1 MSNFN
6 NATFSQV
13 NVEDV
18 VLVGAGVAV
27 IGGAVIIGS
36 QVAAG
41 VFTGAITA
49 AGVGYTVYK
58 LRKHAPRAFNIIHD
72 RPLSSDIIID
82 GAVFLIVGGTTVTGI
97 VAGASASLFT
107 TIALNGIRKL
117 GRADVEPI
125 KLFDIFK
132 KKKVV
137 ATGVVYVK
145 NGL

>member
-6 NATFSQV
+6 EVTFSKI
-13 NVEDV
+13 NAEDV
-18 VLVGAGVAV
+18 VLIGAGVAV
-27 IGGAVIIGS
+27 VGGAVIIGS

-72 RPLSSDIIID
+72 RPLSSDLIID

-107 TIALNGIRKL
+107 SIALNGIRKL
-117 GRADVEPI
+117 GKVDVEPM
-125 KLFDIFK
+125 KLFDFFK
-132 KKKVV
+132 KKKSTATEVV
-137 ATGVVYVK
+137 IVK